1 MQSRGRRVRAAI
13 GLVPLLT
20 GGPAQKALCPK
31 GVSLDEGHRLSS
43 ELESVLVLQSLMAP
57 FVGLVGV
64 AAVPFAE
71 HDLARLDVAAK
82 SIALRVRLASIWFW
96 LFFGSPI
103 KKLILHGGAEVSD
116 VGESGRAGGIEA

>member
-20 GGPAQKALCPK
+20 GGRLRRRCVRN

-57 FVGLVGV
+57 FVGLV

-82 SIALRVRLASIWFW
+82 SIALLCGLQTDLRGEHHLQGADLSAALA
-96 LFFGSPI
+96 
-103 KKLILHGGAEVSD
+103 
-116 VGESGRAGGIEA
+116 